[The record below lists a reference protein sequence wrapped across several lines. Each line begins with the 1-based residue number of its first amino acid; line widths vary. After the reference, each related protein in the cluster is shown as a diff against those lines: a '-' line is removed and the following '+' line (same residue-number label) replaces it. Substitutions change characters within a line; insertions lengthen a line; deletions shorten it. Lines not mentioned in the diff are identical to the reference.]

1 MIDLSNDAIVNQ
13 YFAYES
19 IKRDLV
25 HLVLERRIDEA
36 NSETVPKNSLFISS
50 RKSDDAEVFRDFMV
64 ACDWN
69 STALIYSKQPEL
81 SAIAD
86 RFRSIKGSIE
96 VLDEFQLA
104 ADSGKVSVEQLSQR
118 LKPLAKYSKARIA
131 LVMLEQSAAV

>member
-1 MIDLSNDAIVNQ
+1 M
-13 YFAYES
+13 
-19 IKRDLV
+19 